1 MFDVRLVALR
11 GLRSWPSTGNFLK
24 VMQTLTVNS
33 KTFCLLA
40 ALLLL
45 AGCGRS
51 QNSGLAPEIPRG
63 EMPRDDGQGTGG
75 GNDARANEPGDRG
88 ARSNISRY
96 DLSRDEERGGHTLK
110 KHVGRSD
117 RELRERL
124 DRERNIS
131 AASTWT
137 NREMAEET
145 VGAALQQEHNE
156 IEQWESRGERR
167 ANLALHVDAGREI
180 GRSMRH
186 GDSASSPCTQA
197 VIVLKA
203 AGPNGFYVL
212 TTYPED
218 RQ

>member
-1 MFDVRLVALR
+1 
-11 GLRSWPSTGNFLK
+11 
-24 VMQTLTVNS
+24 MQTLTGKS
-33 KTFCLLA
+33 KTSCFLA

-45 AGCGRS
+45 AGCGQS

-63 EMPRDDGQGTGG
+63 EMPRDNGQR
-75 GNDARANEPGDRG
+75 NPSEKDARANEPAERGGRGD
-88 ARSNISRY
+88 ASRY

-117 RELRERL
+117 QELRERL

-131 AASTWT
+131 AASTWA
-137 NREMAEET
+137 NREVAEET
-145 VGAALQQEHNE
+145 VGATLQQERNR

-167 ANLALHVDAGREI
+167 PNLALHFDAGREI
-180 GRSMRH
+180 GSSIRR
-186 GDSASSPCTQA
+186 GESASSPCTQA

-203 AGPNGFYVL
+203 DGPNGFYVL

>member
-1 MFDVRLVALR
+1 MQSL
-11 GLRSWPSTGNFLK
+11 TGKSKSPWL
-24 VMQTLTVNS
+24 LTV
-33 KTFCLLA
+33 
-40 ALLLL
+40 LLLL
-45 AGCGRS
+45 AGCGQS

-63 EMPRDDGQGTGG
+63 EMPRDDGQRDGTGK
-75 GNDARANEPGDRG
+75 DARVNEPGERG
-88 ARSNISRY
+88 NRDNASRY

-117 RELRERL
+117 EELRERL
-124 DRERNIS
+124 NRERNIS

-137 NREMAEET
+137 NREAAEET
-145 VGAALQQEHNE
+145 VGAALQQERHK

-167 ANLALHVDAGREI
+167 PNLALHFDAGREI

-186 GDSASSPCTQA
+186 GESASSPCTQA
-197 VIVLKA
+197 VVVLKA
-203 AGPNGFYVL
+203 DGPNGFYVL

>member
-1 MFDVRLVALR
+1 MR
-11 GLRSWPSTGNFLK
+11 
-24 VMQTLTVNS
+24 TLTGKS
-33 KTFCLLA
+33 KTRCFLVVF
-40 ALLLL
+40 LLL
-45 AGCGRS
+45 AGCGPS

-63 EMPRDDGQGTGG
+63 EMPRDDGQR
-75 GNDARANEPGDRG
+75 NPSEKDARANELAERGDR
-88 ARSNISRY
+88 ANASRY

-110 KHVGRSD
+110 KHVSRSD
-117 RELRERL
+117 AELRERL

-137 NREMAEET
+137 NREVAEET
-145 VGAALQQEHNE
+145 VGAALQRDRNR

-167 ANLALHVDAGREI
+167 ANLALHFDAGREI
-180 GRSMRH
+180 GRSLRH
-186 GDSASSPCTQA
+186 GESASSPCTQA

-203 AGPNGFYVL
+203 DGPNGFYVL

>member
-1 MFDVRLVALR
+1 MR
-11 GLRSWPSTGNFLK
+11 GKFLK
-24 VMQTLTVNS
+24 AMRNVACKSRMLCS
-33 KTFCLLA
+33 L

-45 AGCGRS
+45 SAGCG
-51 QNSGLAPEIPRG
+51 QTQDSGLAPEIPRG
-63 EMPRDDGQGTGG
+63 DTPRGEGQRDPSEK
-75 GNDARANEPGDRG
+75 NARANQPEPRIVPDN
-88 ARSNISRY
+88 ASRY

-117 RELRERL
+117 EELRERL

-137 NREMAEET
+137 NREVAEET
-145 VGAALQQEHNE
+145 VGAALQQDREK
-156 IEQWESRGERR
+156 IERWEARGGRR
-167 ANLALHVDAGREI
+167 ANLALHFDAGREI

-186 GDSASSPCTQA
+186 GESASSPCTQA
-197 VIVLKA
+197 VIVLKSE
-203 AGPNGFYVL
+203 GPGGFYVL